1 MMLAGTMP
9 QEPARSSV
17 RSDLYNHGAMNM
29 HEVLAGLRQ
38 LEIEIDREETIEL
51 LCHRHRL
58 QRDVAV
64 RIVQIAR
71 DVDQAHAIA
80 ELMR

>member
-1 MMLAGTMP
+1 
-9 QEPARSSV
+9 
-17 RSDLYNHGAMNM
+17 M